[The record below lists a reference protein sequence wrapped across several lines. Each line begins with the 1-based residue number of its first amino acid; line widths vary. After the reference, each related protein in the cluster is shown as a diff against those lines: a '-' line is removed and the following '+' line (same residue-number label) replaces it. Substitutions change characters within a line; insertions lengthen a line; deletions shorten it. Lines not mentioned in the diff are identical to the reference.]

1 MDYRR
6 QGNDVIVRLDK
17 GEEVIESMKKL
28 MDELEIKAG
37 SFSGLGATDDAA
49 LGIYIPA
56 DSQYYR
62 KEFKQDVEIASL
74 FGTLSRMDGEPYIH
88 PHAVLGDPVH
98 GVIDGGHLERA
109 VISATC
115 EIHLK
120 ILDLDLGRKFS
131 DEIGLN
137 LLTFED

>member
-17 GEEVIESMKKL
+17 GDEVIASIMKL
-28 MDELEIKAG
+28 MDELEIKSG
-37 SFSGLGATDDAA
+37 SFHGLGATDDAV

-74 FGTLSRMDGEPYIH
+74 FGTLSRMDGKPYIH
-88 PHAVLGDPVH
+88 PHAVLGDPVN

-109 VISATC
+109 VVSATC
-115 EIHLK
+115 EIHLR
-120 ILDLDLGRKFS
+120 ILDFDLGRKFS

>member
-1 MDYRR
+1 MDYRK
-6 QGNDVIVRLDK
+6 QGNDVLVRLDK
-17 GEEVIESMKKL
+17 GEEIIASITRL
-28 MDELEIKAG
+28 MDELEIKSG
-37 SFSGLGATDDAA
+37 SFNGLGASDDAV

-62 KEFKQDVEIASL
+62 QEYKQDVEIASL
-74 FGTLSRMDGEPYIH
+74 FGTLSRMDGRPYIH

-98 GVIDGGHLERA
+98 GIIAGGHLERA

-120 ILDLDLGRKFS
+120 ILELNLGRKFS
-131 DEIGLN
+131 EEIGLN
-137 LLTFED
+137 LVTFED